1 MDNLKFRIA
10 PSSCSD
16 IMTNPIGKG
25 KAQIISELRQKIE
38 DAKAKHSDLKDG
50 LKSKETLRQKIEDL
64 TAELQEAHNLPDV
77 TPLSEGCKTYLKNW
91 VISKYF
97 GRKKQFT
104 SKQTDKGNLVE
115 ADAIALVQKY
125 FGTFLCKN
133 EGDVVE
139 SDFIRG
145 VCDVVADEYIIEIK
159 SCYMHTTMPYFE
171 KTANKEH
178 QIQTQGYLSL
188 YDKPKGFICYIL
200 LDMPAEILL
209 DDVRRFSYRKPTDKD
224 MFDFVLQFVYTNN
237 GFNTAVS
244 ICTEFGFNIAQF
256 ADKFKVIE
264 DRHRVVV
271 FEVERDDVYIA
282 QIEQRVNDCQGYV
295 NQLVQ
300 ILNSK

>member
-10 PSSCSD
+10 PSSCGD

-38 DAKAKHSDLKDG
+38 DAKSKHADLKDG

-64 TAELQEAHNLPDV
+64 ASELQEAHNLPDV
-77 TPLSEGCKTYLKNW
+77 TPLSEGCKTHLENW
-91 VISKYF
+91 VTSKYF
-97 GRKKQFT
+97 ERKIQFT

-125 FGTFLCKN
+125 FGMFLFKN
-133 EGDVVE
+133 EGEVVQN
-139 SDFIRG
+139 DFMRG
-145 VCDVVADEYIIEIK
+145 VCDVVTHTFVAEIK
-159 SCYMHTTMPYFE
+159 SCYTYATMPYFE
-171 KTANKEH
+171 TDAVKKH
-178 QIQTQGYLSL
+178 KSQTQCYLSL

-200 LDMPAEILL
+200 LDMPAEMLM
-209 DDVRRFSYRKPTDKD
+209 DEVRRFSYRKPSDKD

-256 ADKFKVIE
+256 SDKFKVIE